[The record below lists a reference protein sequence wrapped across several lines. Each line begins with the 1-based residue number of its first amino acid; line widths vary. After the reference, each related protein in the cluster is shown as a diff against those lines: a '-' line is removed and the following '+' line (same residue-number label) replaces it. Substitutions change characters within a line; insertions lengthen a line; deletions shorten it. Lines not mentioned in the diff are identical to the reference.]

1 MVMTKVSDAE
11 ALRLE
16 VERLK
21 AENAELTRKVEWRRQ
36 FRRASSG
43 LLLVLGCGLVAL
55 SLVAIWLR
63 VTLLDTDR
71 YVETVAPIAAEPGVQ
86 DAVAQKLET
95 AIYSRVDF
103 AGLAREV
110 LPERADV
117 LAPAI
122 ERGVQ
127 GVISDRIA
135 EFTRSERFQELWV
148 DANRR
153 AHTRV
158 VELLT
163 GGRSG
168 RLRLDNDTVYLDLS
182 AAVDRVRAG
191 LQERGLT
198 RIASAIP
205 PTVDGQVELFQSSAL
220 VDAQRAVRAL
230 KAIAILLPLLAL
242 LCLAGSVWLARRRRR
257 ALVRVA
263 IGIVVAMLLLVAALA
278 VGRSAYLDALD
289 QGALPRDA
297 ASNIF
302 DTIVAW
308 LRQTGRLV
316 VVAAVVVALVTFLT
330 GLPLRR
336 LAGSTWDAVAT
347 SPRRM
352 WVAAHNRVLMGAVG
366 VVAMI
371 VLLAADPLTGGTVL
385 IVLLLGGAAVGA
397 IAALGARAPTASP
410 PPGDAAPPGHTAA

>member
-1 MVMTKVSDAE
+1 MTKVSDAE

-16 VERLK
+16 VERLR
-21 AENAELTRKVEWRRQ
+21 AENEALTRKVEWRRQ

-71 YVETVAPIAAEPGVQ
+71 YVNTVAPIAAERGVQ
-86 DAVAQKLET
+86 DAVADKLET

-110 LPERADV
+110 LPDRADI

-135 EFTRSERFQELWV
+135 EFTRSQRFQDLWV
-148 DANRR
+148 EANRR

-163 GGRSG
+163 GGESG
-168 RLRLDNDTVYLDLS
+168 RLRLENDTVYLDLS

-205 PTVDGQVELFQSSAL
+205 PTVDGQVALFQSSAL
-220 VDAQRAVRAL
+220 ADAQRAVRLL
-230 KAIAILLPLLAL
+230 KALAIVLPLLAL
-242 LCLAGSVWLARRRRR
+242 LCLAGSIWLARRRRR
-257 ALVRVA
+257 AVVRVA
-263 IGIVVAMLLLVAALA
+263 IGVVVAMLLLVAALA
-278 VGRSAYLDALD
+278 VGRSAYLDALG
-289 QGALPRDA
+289 QGELPRDA

-302 DTIVAW
+302 DTVVAW
-308 LRQTGRLV
+308 LRQTGRLI
-316 VVAAVVVALVTFLT
+316 VVAAVVVALVTFLS

-336 LAGSTWDAVAT
+336 YAGTAWDAVAT
-347 SPRRM
+347 SPRRA
-352 WVAAHNRVLMGAVG
+352 WVAAHSRALMGAVG
-366 VVAMI
+366 VAAMI

-385 IVLLLGGAAVGA
+385 GVLVLGGAAIGA
-397 IAALGARAPTASP
+397 IAAVGARAPAASP
-410 PPGDAAPPGHTAA
+410 PAGDAGPPQHTAA

>member
-1 MVMTKVSDAE
+1 M
-11 ALRLE
+11 
-16 VERLK
+16 
-21 AENAELTRKVEWRRQ
+21 
-36 FRRASSG
+36 
-43 LLLVLGCGLVAL
+43 LGCGLVAL

-71 YVETVAPIAAEPGVQ
+71 YVNTVAPIAAEPAVQ
-86 DAVAQKLET
+86 DAVAAKLET

-110 LPERADV
+110 LPDRADL

-135 EFTRSERFQELWV
+135 EFTRSERFQELWIE
-148 DANRR
+148 ANRR

-163 GGRSG
+163 GGQSG
-168 RLRLDNDTVYLDLS
+168 RLRLDDDTVYLDLS
-182 AAVDRVRAG
+182 AAVDRVRTR

-198 RIASAIP
+198 RIANAIP
-205 PTVDGQVELFQSSAL
+205 PTVDGQVELFQSSGL
-220 VDAQRAVRAL
+220 VQAQRAVRWL
-230 KAIAILLPLLAL
+230 KALAILLPLLAL
-242 LCLAGSVWLARRRRR
+242 LCLAGSIWLARRRRR
-257 ALVRVA
+257 AVVRVA
-263 IGIVVAMLLLVAALA
+263 IGVIVAMLFLVAVLA
-278 VGRSAYLDALD
+278 VGRSAYLDALG

-302 DTIVAW
+302 DTLVAL
-308 LRQTGRLV
+308 LRQGGRII
-316 VVAAVVVALVTFLT
+316 VVAAVIVALITFVS

-336 LAGSTWDAVAT
+336 FAGSAWDAVAT
-347 SPRRM
+347 SPHRG
-352 WVAAHNRVLMGAVG
+352 WIATHNRVLMGVVG

-371 VLLAADPLTGGTVL
+371 VLLAADPLDRRHRADRPAARRRGGRRDRRTGRASAHG
-385 IVLLLGGAAVGA
+385 
-397 IAALGARAPTASP
+397 IAPRG
-410 PPGDAAPPGHTAA
+410 